1 MLTAKGVTAW
11 RRALASLA
19 PATPPARPAPPA
31 SARQAAQP
39 ALQHG
44 LAAELISALAAI
56 ALAAAGPS
64 P

>member
-19 PATPPARPAPPA
+19 PATPPAPAPPA
-31 SARQAAQP
+31 SAQP
-39 ALQHG
+39 ALPPG
-44 LAAELISALAAI
+44 LAAELISILAAV
-56 ALAAAGPS
+56 ALAAGPS